1 MTVFSGRFRVKQ
13 RRSRIRGERG
23 TSLIEMMMAMV
34 VLTVGVL
41 SAMALPMISISGNSR
56 NRWDS
61 TGTILAE
68 MVMDNISAIPVGAT
82 TTSVNVTDCAGN
94 TFTINS
100 AGSTSGTGANLSGGN
115 IDFTQSA
122 SSITA
127 GYAMKY
133 TVCGNTTA
141 TQSVYDV
148 RWNVQTIIASK
159 TNFVTVAARIVTWN
173 NRPQLFAIPVSLR
186 TVVGNAGI

>member
-1 MTVFSGRFRVKQ
+1 MTAHLQPYAKN
-13 RRSRIRGERG
+13 ERG
-23 TSLIEMMMAMV
+23 ISLIEMMIALV

-41 SAMALPMISISGNSR
+41 GAMALPMISISGNSR

-68 MVMDNISAIPVGAT
+68 MVIDKISSIPVGAAS
-82 TTSVNVTDCAGN
+82 TSLNITDCAGN

-100 AGSTSGTGANLSGGN
+100 AGSTSGTGANLTGGN
-115 IDFTQSA
+115 IDFTQNA
-122 SSITA
+122 SSITV

-133 TVCGNTTA
+133 TVCGNTTG

-148 RWNVQTIIASK
+148 RWNVQTISAGK
-159 TNFVTVAARIVTWN
+159 TNFVTVAARISSWN
-173 NRPQLFAIPVSLR
+173 NSPQLFAVPVSLR